1 MCRLSD
7 TRPPMLD
14 RTDFASWQQRIR
26 LNRRCPQQL
35 GPERARVYSDLSP
48 EDKDRYNADIQAT
61 NILLQGLPKDIYTI
75 INHYTEAKY
84 IWDNVKMLLEGS
96 ELTKKDRE
104 SQLSETEPRFDGTP
118 TSDQLYAYQKQNE
131 ANANENKKIIAHD
144 NGVALDE
151 EHCLFIVGGQDTAV
165 NEDVES
171 NQELP
176 TATTKYHGKFLSSA
190 YPAFDEASPSYVP
203 TFNLRAQLRGS
214 PEEIAEITRK
224 KMNNKMKD
232 PRKQLTPKQIFW
244 SKDLI
249 KMKAEALKEQTHKI
263 FSDQQSDDY
272 AILQIH
278 LKACPQGER
287 VFEQQKHVISPRTPT
302 EIGDPTFHT
311 LRIRLFS
318 NADVIH
324 KRPLA
329 FWELRATDRLLKTY
343 EREFASSVEASKRRR
358 SLLNHKIQ
366 QLSKGSSEGS
376 SIILEVPDEPK
387 DNSEVAEKQAG
398 NVQTSLTLSSA
409 KLEIQSM

>member
-1 MCRLSD
+1 MQDMLPGVRL
-7 TRPPMLD
+7 TIL
-14 RTDFASWQQRIR
+14 
-26 LNRRCPQQL
+26 
-35 GPERARVYSDLSP
+35 
-48 EDKDRYNADIQAT
+48 
-61 NILLQGLPKDIYTI
+61 ILLGLTVMNSSLVPIECRMTVNSSVLHRSSGLSMSRREGIGIGEYFLSITSSSIVPLVIRDSAIASLGRWVIFMKKFI
-75 INHYTEAKY
+75 IQFTPGILIHSVISSTFAMWLITSPPSMPLKA
-84 IWDNVKMLLEGS
+84 LLERI
-96 ELTKKDRE
+96 TKKRTKNKAKTTKPD
-104 SQLSETEPRFDGTP
+104 SEWKR
-118 TSDQLYAYQKQNE
+118 L
-131 ANANENKKIIAHD
+131 IAHD

-278 LKACPQGER
+278 LKACPQVTSSDAPAFES
-287 VFEQQKHVISPRTPT
+287 VFKIGNLKEQLQ
-302 EIGDPTFHT
+302 G
-311 LRIRLFS
+311 
-318 NADVIH
+318 
-324 KRPLA
+324 
-329 FWELRATDRLLKTY
+329 RA
-343 EREFASSVEASKRRR
+343 VEASKRRR
-358 SLLNHKIQ
+358 SLLDHKIQ

-376 SIILEVPDEPK
+376 GIILEVPGEPK
-387 DNSEVAEKQAG
+387 DNSGSSSNEILLKMNLPDHRSVLTDPEDQAKMEME
-398 NVQTSLTLSSA
+398 TPRSSGVNSPPNA
-409 KLEIQSM
+409 HT